1 MKTKKIPKAVTKEQR
16 VTYYKRK
23 RGCLKKCIELSMKC
37 GQDVFMVM
45 VDRKSKR
52 LVEFN
57 STPDFDLKAVMAF
70 MDTYEEKNFQLTKY
84 FNEDLPLLEQNM
96 TPH

>member
-1 MKTKKIPKAVTKEQR
+1 MKYKTKPKIETKEQR
-16 VTYYKRK
+16 VSYFKRK

-45 VDRKSKR
+45 VDKKSKR

-57 STPDFDLKAVMAF
+57 STPDFDLKTVVDL
-70 MDTYEEKNFQLTKY
+70 MDTH
-84 FNEDLPLLEQNM
+84 ED
-96 TPH
+96 